1 MKISIRPALLLQKEG
16 KILTMQYTYSGQKLY
31 NLPGGNVEFGESLAE
46 VLQREMQEELQI
58 EVEVGEMLCIGETFR
73 GEKQTIH
80 MVFSGEIL
88 KGEPVLNT
96 AETTAERIEWLSI
109 EELLYVQMYPSVAP
123 FIQKRLQDELT
134 DAYIGVIQ
142 QKWL

>member
-16 KILTMQYTYSGQKLY
+16 KILMMQYTYNGQKLY
-31 NLPGGNVEFGESLAE
+31 NLPGGNVEFGESLAV

-58 EVEVGEMLCIGETFR
+58 EVKVGEMLCVGETFR

-80 MVFSGEIL
+80 MVFSGEITN
-88 KGEPVLNT
+88 GEPVLNP
-96 AETTAERIEWLSI
+96 AETSAENIVWLTL
-109 EELLYVQMYPSVAP
+109 EELLCVQMYPSVAP
-123 FIQKRLQDELT
+123 FIQKHLRDELT